1 MTISSRTAVVISAHR
16 PYPTLNSCLRGFLRI
31 VDRREDMIF
40 VDNGSSMSLGRS
52 VSGIFP
58 GITVINLS
66 QNGLFCAGYNA
77 GIRVAL
83 EKNYDF
89 VLIVNADTEVVN
101 PGFISELL
109 AAAKH
114 RPRAAFLGPLVYYR
128 NRATIQNTRLHFP
141 SVARNVLTW
150 IPWKLFPGLIH
161 HRPICEEEVDF
172 LNGVCVLCRCAAL
185 RDFGLMDERYGGY
198 IEDADWSWR
207 ARRSEWTSVF
217 VPVPAIIHH
226 EEQEGYEH
234 SSYKS
239 FLLKRNTV
247 LWLLKA
253 GRRFSAFA
261 YAFASICLAW
271 LRMLRAG
278 NDSARKQS
286 RQFLRCLSRSYQSM
300 IFRDSLISASDPA
313 ISRGQKGLE
322 TWQ

>member
-1 MTISSRTAVVISAHR
+1 
-16 PYPTLNSCLRGFLRI
+16 
-31 VDRREDMIF
+31 
-40 VDNGSSMSLGRS
+40 
-52 VSGIFP
+52 
-58 GITVINLS
+58 
-66 QNGLFCAGYNA
+66 
-77 GIRVAL
+77 
-83 EKNYDF
+83 
-89 VLIVNADTEVVN
+89 
-101 PGFISELL
+101 
-109 AAAKH
+109 
-114 RPRAAFLGPLVYYR
+114 
-128 NRATIQNTRLHFP
+128 
-141 SVARNVLTW
+141 
-150 IPWKLFPGLIH
+150 
-161 HRPICEEEVDF
+161 
-172 LNGVCVLCRCAAL
+172 L